1 MEEEGEKGMESL
13 FKQIVDENFLNLRK
27 ELDPQIQEAK
37 RTPNYLNQKILS
49 PRHVVLKCQKLITK
63 KNSQGSQEKEESN
76 L

>member
-37 RTPNYLNQKILS
+37 RTPNYLNQKSLS